1 MKEPVGAGSEPVSGL
16 HHYAG
21 TGEPQRKGAKEQ
33 EPGDEMKVDDVIRNV
48 VQPEYYP
55 AQSGQGRSAVS
66 GIDEYLEIFP
76 VIFTR

>member
-1 MKEPVGAGSEPVSGL
+1 MKESIGAGPEPVSGSY
-16 HHYAG
+16 HYMSSA
-21 TGEPQRKGAKEQ
+21 EAQRKGAKEQ

-66 GIDEYLEIFP
+66 GIDEYMEIFP